1 MRFAASD
8 VMPSRARRLLLGA
21 ALLIGTCGI
30 WSGGGARAAD
40 WRYCLAVAPAQRAVY
55 MSPPFS
61 NDQSMETIESEF
73 GRALDRAAI
82 QHDAVQCPLGN
93 AQSIAGMKAQAIQ
106 YNQASG
112 NKVVQL
118 NWRP

>member
-1 MRFAASD
+1 MQRWLQWTLFA
-8 VMPSRARRLLLGA
+8 GT
-21 ALLIGTCGI
+21 LLIGT
-30 WSGGGARAAD
+30 WDGGAARAAD
-40 WRYCLAVAPAQRAVY
+40 WRYCLAISPAQHTVY
-55 MSPPFS
+55 MSAPFS
-61 NDQSMETIESEF
+61 DAESMETVEAEF
-73 GRALDRAAI
+73 GGALDRALV
-82 QHDAVQCPLGN
+82 QHSSVQCPLGN

>member
-1 MRFAASD
+1 MLL
-8 VMPSRARRLLLGA
+8 RLTPILRPKLLGLA
-21 ALLIGTCGI
+21 VLIGGLY
-30 WSGGGARAAD
+30 GHGAVAAE
-40 WRYCLAVAPAQRAVY
+40 WRYCLAVSPAQHTVY
-55 MSPPFS
+55 MSAPFS
-61 NDQSMETIESEF
+61 NDESMETVESEF
-73 GRALDRAAI
+73 GGALDHAAV
-82 QHDAVQCPLGN
+82 QHDSVQCPLGN

>member
-1 MRFAASD
+1 MLLRSK
-8 VMPSRARRLLLGA
+8 LLGLVLLMCGLCGHGAVA
-21 ALLIGTCGI
+21 AE
-30 WSGGGARAAD
+30 
-40 WRYCLAVAPAQRAVY
+40 WRYCLAVSPAAHTVY

-61 NDQSMETIESEF
+61 ENQPMEAVESEF
-73 GRALDRAAI
+73 GRALDRAAV

-93 AQSIAGMKAQAIQ
+93 AQSIASMKAHAVKF
-106 YNQASG
+106 NQESG

>member
-1 MRFAASD
+1 MPGRLQRF
-8 VMPSRARRLLLGA
+8 LLGA
-21 ALLIGTCGI
+21 ALLIGSWTG
-30 WSGGGARAAD
+30 GGGARAAE
-40 WRYCLAVAPAQRAVY
+40 WRYCLAVAPAQHTVY
-55 MSPPFS
+55 MSTPFS
-61 NDQSMETIESEF
+61 DDESMETIESEF
-73 GRALDRAAI
+73 GRALDRAAM

>member
-1 MRFAASD
+1 MQSRLQPKLMAS
-8 VMPSRARRLLLGA
+8 VFL
-21 ALLIGTCGI
+21 ALVFSIGSLYGN
-30 WSGGGARAAD
+30 GARAAE
-40 WRYCLAVAPAQRAVY
+40 WRYCLAVSPAQHTVY
-55 MSPPFS
+55 MSAPFA
-61 NDQSMETIESEF
+61 DDESMETTEAEF
-73 GRALDRAAI
+73 SRALDHALL

-93 AQSIAGMKAQAIQ
+93 AQTITAMKSQAAQ